1 MSVKSTPSSCSEEVI
16 KVQSPD
22 TEAHV
27 FSSQSWG
34 FAAQKQSK
42 VLSGLTASRLVNTQ
56 AANQEVSGLHL
67 GTGTPFP
74 QDSASKSCFQRI
86 SVGSLEEITHTKTAA
101 AALRVP
107 CVLGA
112 WSPVLLVSKLLTNFQ
127 STKHWLKPSSYNQ
140 QSENKTLQLILGLG
154 L

>member
-86 SVGSLEEITHTKTAA
+86 SVGSLEEITHTQ
-101 AALRVP
+101 RQQQHVYSEH
-107 CVLGA
+107 GA
-112 WSPVLLVSKLLTNFQ
+112 QCYWSRNCWQIFSPQNIDSNPAVTTS
-127 STKHWLKPSSYNQ
+127 NQ
-140 QSENKTLQLILGLG
+140 KIRRYSWF
-154 L
+154 